1 MSRVL
6 AFLAASCSWRRSR
19 DRLSLSSGS
28 RGDSLSSPSL
38 SSFSSQSDSYPD
50 STSYTTVNG
59 RTVNTHEQA
68 VRSEGMVHV
77 EDWYED
83 CYREL
88 SQVIE
93 CFLILP
99 FLFCDFLP
107 QSLSTP
113 PSAEPPV
120 LGPLSSTFPT
130 RRCTDELL
138 QQRSAHLHT
147 EHPAHD
153 QDILGARVFRR
164 LVLGGHPPSA
174 RAQPTPCEA
183 WKQPADQLSKC
194 DRTLHLH
201 T

>member
-1 MSRVL
+1 MPSWRPVAVGGAHATDSAYLRVL
-6 AFLAASCSWRRSR
+6 AVIPYRRP
-19 DRLSLSSGS
+19 LSAVSVV
-28 RGDSLSSPSL
+28 
-38 SSFSSQSDSYPD
+38 SQTA

-107 QSLSTP
+107 QQSLTTP

-183 WKQPADQLSKC
+183 WQQPADQLPKC
-194 DRTLHLH
+194 DRTLHLPM
-201 T
+201 